1 METSLHRKE
10 IKHRVGKLEKIRYFY
25 THTEDNETPQ
35 AVVFCFSDQ
44 ILQTLAVNSG
54 SCDCTV
60 STVATQAFP
69 PHVKSSHT

>member
-10 IKHRVGKLEKIRYFY
+10 IKHQVGKLETIRDLYA
-25 THTEDNETPQ
+25 HTEDNETPQ

-60 STVATQAFP
+60 FTVTTQAFP
-69 PHVKSSHT
+69 PYVKSSHT